1 MNCRKARPLFSSYLD
16 GAVSGVEMHEVSRH
30 LDQCEACKT
39 EYGRLETTRIL
50 LSSLGHKQAPPDL
63 AVRIRIT
70 LASARTRTWRGSLR
84 GRMVRLQNVLD
95 AFLLPATAGMATAMV
110 FFAGLIGF
118 FVPPVSANP
127 GDDVPTMFYTP
138 PRLESSAYVDGGG
151 LDLDPS
157 ILIETDIDATGHVQ
171 DYRIISGR
179 DDAHVR
185 EELNRALLFTIFA
198 PAQSLSCRS
207 EFGAPLKCSG
217 HPVPGKAII
226 SFAHIYVKG

>member
-30 LDQCEACKT
+30 LDQCETCKT
-39 EYGRLETTRIL
+39 EYGQLETTRIL
-50 LSSLGHKQAPPDL
+50 LSSVGHKQAPPDL

-70 LASARTRTWRGSLR
+70 LASARTRTWRNSLR
-84 GRMVRLQNVLD
+84 GRMVRLQNALD
-95 AFLLPATAGMATAMV
+95 AFMLPATAGMATAMV

-127 GDDVPTMFYTP
+127 GDDAPAIFDTP
-138 PRLESSAYVDGGG
+138 PRLESSAFADSG

-157 ILIETDIDATGHVQ
+157 ILIEPDIDATGSVQ

-179 DDAHVR
+179 DDAQVR
-185 EELNRALLFTIFA
+185 EQLNRALLMIRFA
-198 PAQSLSCRS
+198 PAQS
-207 EFGAPLKCSG
+207 AG

-226 SFAHIYVKG
+226 SFAHIHVKG

>member
-16 GAVSGVEMHEVSRH
+16 GAVSGIEMHEVSRH

-95 AFLLPATAGMATAMV
+95 AFMLPATAGMATAMV

-138 PRLESSAYVDGGG
+138 PRLESSAYADSG

-157 ILIETDIDATGHVQ
+157 ILIETDIDATGRVQ

-179 DDAHVR
+179 DDAQVR
-185 EELNRALLFTIFA
+185 EQLNRALLFTIFA
-198 PAQSLSCRS
+198 PAQS
-207 EFGAPLKCSG
+207 FG

-226 SFAHIYVKG
+226 SFAHIHVKG